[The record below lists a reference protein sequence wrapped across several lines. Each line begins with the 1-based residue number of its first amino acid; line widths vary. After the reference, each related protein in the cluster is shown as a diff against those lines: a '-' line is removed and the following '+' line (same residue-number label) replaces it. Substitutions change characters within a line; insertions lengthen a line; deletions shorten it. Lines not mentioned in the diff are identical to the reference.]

1 MYRRTLTI
9 LLAAAAFTAIAAG
22 PARAQNETPKP
33 WYQLVSVNGFAS
45 TSFGYN
51 FNTPASKKNGYRVFD
66 FDDNSFKIDVAELV
80 FRKDATAPGEAGF
93 RIDLVAGSSIPFME
107 HSRGLSMG
115 DLDLQQAFVTY
126 VAPLGRGLKLD
137 IGKFGTPAGYEV
149 IEGFDGYNDNAT
161 RGFLFGYAV
170 PFTHTGLRIA
180 YPFSDAFTA
189 TAFVVNGWDV
199 AVDNNRSKTVGV
211 SLGVLPAQG
220 FTLSLNALYGP
231 EQDSSNS
238 AQRSL
243 VDVVASY
250 AISPAVTVGVN
261 ADFGAEQ
268 KVLADGSDARWMG
281 VAAYLRLNL
290 CADFSLALRGELFD
304 DQDGFRTGAAQKLT
318 GITLTPEYRPSS
330 GFILRGD
337 LRFDSSDKE
346 VFEKSDGPS
355 KTQPTVTLNAI
366 FLF

>member
-1 MYRRTLTI
+1 MHRSTVTFI
-9 LLAAAAFTAIAAG
+9 LAAATIAFHAAG
-22 PARAQNETPKP
+22 TAKAQTDVPKP
-33 WYQLVSVNGFAS
+33 WYQLVTVNGFAS
-45 TSFGYN
+45 TSIGYN
-51 FNTPASKKNGYRVFD
+51 LNTPSSKKNGYRVFD

-80 FRKDATAPGEAGF
+80 FRKDASAPGEAGF
-93 RIDLVAGSSIPFME
+93 RIDLVAGSSIPSMA

-115 DLDLQQAFVTY
+115 DMDVQQAYASY
-126 VAPLGRGLKLD
+126 VAPLGRGLKVD
-137 IGKFGTPAGYEV
+137 IGKFGTSAGYEV

-180 YPFSDAFTA
+180 YPFSDAFSA

-211 SLGVLPAQG
+211 SIGVLPAPG
-220 FTLSLNALYGP
+220 FTLSLNTLYGP

-250 AISPAVTVGVN
+250 VISPVVTVGVN
-261 ADFGAEQ
+261 TDFDAEQ

-304 DQDGFRTGAAQKLT
+304 DQDGFRTGAMQKLT
-318 GITLTPEYRPSS
+318 GITLTPEYRPSA

-337 LRFDSSDKE
+337 LRLDSSDKE
-346 VFEKSDGPS
+346 VFEKSGGQS

-366 FLF
+366 YLF